1 MAKAIVRMGYDTYA
15 VDAKQA
21 LLIHEILAEAELY
34 HRKYRREDEGG
45 TLHHIWP
52 QDATTET
59 KSFEII
65 PEGLYRMAK
74 LAGKPEEK

>member
-1 MAKAIVRMGYDTYA
+1 MAKAIVRMGYDTYV

-21 LLIHEILAEAELY
+21 LLIHEILADAELY
-34 HRKYRREDEGG
+34 HRKYRNSEEGG
-45 TLHHIWP
+45 PLHYIYP

-74 LAGKPEEK
+74 MAGKPEDK